1 MPKELLIDGVKFK
14 RLPNSDYYIGP
25 DGTMFFLKQFTPDKI
40 HRYRLTK
47 NHRRVYRSTEDIIE
61 LYKKL

>member
-1 MPKELLIDGVKFK
+1 MKEIIIDGVIFK

-25 DGTMFFLKQFTPDKI
+25 DGTMFMCVQCVPDRI
-40 HRYRLTK
+40 NRYRLTK
-47 NHRRVYRSTEDIIE
+47 NHRRVYRSIQDIIE